1 MKKGQKIKYKD
12 KYYFIKA
19 VIRQGK
25 ERFVLIQNFD
35 KTHSVINVEE
45 KEINFLKLTYRTDES
60 YKKGTK
66 KVVLRYL
73 EPNTYKVKFDV
84 LGNQLGL
91 LDIVPSDFD

>member
-1 MKKGQKIKYKD
+1 MAKKYRIEFTDDDMDNIKLYID
-12 KYYFIKA
+12 
-19 VIRQGK
+19 
-25 ERFVLIQNFD
+25 E
-35 KTHSVINVEE
+35 EE
-45 KEINFLKLTYRTDES
+45 KLINFLKLTYHTDES

-66 KVVLRYL
+66 KAVLRYL

>member
-1 MKKGQKIKYKD
+1 MAKKYRIEFTDDDMENMKLYID
-12 KYYFIKA
+12 
-19 VIRQGK
+19 
-25 ERFVLIQNFD
+25 E
-35 KTHSVINVEE
+35 EE
-45 KEINFLKLTYRTDES
+45 KLISFMKLTYRTDES

-91 LDIVPSDFD
+91 LDIVPNDFD

>member
-1 MKKGQKIKYKD
+1 MAKKYKIEFTD
-12 KYYFIKA
+12 DDMENMKLYID
-19 VIRQGK
+19 G
-25 ERFVLIQNFD
+25 
-35 KTHSVINVEE
+35 EE
-45 KEINFLKLTYRTDES
+45 KLINFLKLKYHTDES

-73 EPNTYKVKFDV
+73 EPNTYEVKFDV